1 MLSHYRSDESP
12 LLWFV
17 GLGIF
22 GGDGGATGWRGSK
35 IETSIE
41 NVFDLQH
48 IFLQI
53 IAYLGFFFFL
63 NESNEL

>member
-1 MLSHYRSDESP
+1 MSLLSCG
-12 LLWFV
+12 LWVWAF
-17 GLGIF
+17 LGEMEGPP
-22 GGDGGATGWRGSK
+22 GGEGQK
-35 IETSIE
+35 FETSIQ
-41 NVFDLQH
+41 NAFDLQH